1 MSNKIQFTV
10 YGVPVG
16 KARARFVRA
25 TGRTYTPTKTR
36 SFEALLREYAHGA
49 MNSAEPMQGPLRVT
63 VEAVFPKAPSWSRKK
78 ADAAIWHTSKPDA
91 DNLVKCLDGLNGV
104 VWRDDAQIAD
114 ARVTKKYSTDGSAWL
129 RVVIEQMGE

>member
-1 MSNKIQFTV
+1 MLEFL
-10 YGVPVG
+10 VPGIPQG
-16 KARARFVRA
+16 KGRARASVVAGRA
-25 TGRTYTPTKTR
+25 RLYTPAKTR
-36 SFEALLREYAHGA
+36 SFEALLREYAHSA
-49 MNSAEPMQGPLRVT
+49 MDGAEPMQGPLRVT

-114 ARVTKKYSTDGSAWL
+114 ARVTKTYSNDGSAWL